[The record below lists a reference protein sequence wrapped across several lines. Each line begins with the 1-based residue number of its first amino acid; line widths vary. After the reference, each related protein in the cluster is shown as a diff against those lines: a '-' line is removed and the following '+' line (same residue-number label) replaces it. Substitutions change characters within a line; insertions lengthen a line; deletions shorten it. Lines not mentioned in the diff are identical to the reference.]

1 MPSISPNLLA
11 SLQDH
16 TKNIRNICVLAHV
29 DHGKTTLSDCLI
41 SSNGIISPEMAGKL
55 RYLDFLED
63 EQEREITMKA
73 SAISLLFQQPP
84 SSSSSSSSTTS
95 NDKESFL
102 INLIDSPGHV
112 DFSSEVSTAVRIT
125 DGALVLVDAVEGVC
139 IQTHAVLKQAYQEKV
154 KPCLV
159 LNKIDRLILELHM
172 TPLEAYQHLS
182 KIIEQVNVIT
192 GTLTSEEIIL
202 KESSEDYIESSD
214 DSNLNFN
221 ENIGTEYYFS
231 PQKGNVAF
239 TTAFDGWGFT
249 IKQFIDL
256 CYKKTGIKKEILE
269 KCLWGEYYYHP
280 KEKKI
285 YKSPKGNLMPM
296 FVTFILNSVWEVV
309 KTIVGTP
316 EWIDRDRLDKMIS
329 VLNITV
335 GARDLASKDQK
346 IVLKSVLHAWLP
358 LSEAVLS
365 MVCDKLP
372 DPIEGQA
379 RRMEKIFKPS
389 KSLSTSS
396 SSSSSSSNQSNVELI
411 EKQKQLLNDTI
422 ICNSSDDCEIVA
434 YVAKVFAHNKRG
446 GVQTSTIHRPV
457 PPRRVQPSAVPSQ
470 NRQQQLHQDEK
481 DILKIDNMF
490 ISSTPTTNDST
501 KTTTTSPSSSSSSPI
516 ISTAKP
522 LDLSTIPTGPI
533 KANNN
538 DEEFIAVVRVF
549 SGVLKKGKTI
559 YVMGP
564 RYDPMNPTHDV
575 YKVEITHLYLLMG
588 SSLEPIDK
596 VPAGNVCGVGGGVGN
611 LVLKSA
617 TISSSLMCPP
627 ISNMMFVSSPI
638 VKVALEPENISDLP
652 KLLHGL
658 KLLNQADPLVEVYV
672 QETGEHVIVASGELH
687 LERCI
692 RDLKESFA
700 KINVHVSSP
709 IVPFRETIITPT
721 ITTPSNTSSTTSS
734 TTTATSATA
743 TITNNS
749 GQQSPPLK
757 EIITVKTANKKVSV
771 KIRAI
776 PLPKNI
782 TNLIEQRSQQLRDLF
797 LGGKNTNKEL
807 SDNKITKREAEQ
819 AEREDFQKELEEELE
834 KSGGDWKNEIKN
846 IWSFGPRHIGPNLLL
861 NHIPGY
867 NLSPYW
873 KHSLQ
878 RGIQKKLKKLQ
889 KQQQEEKED
898 EIKEDEEDEEEDEE
912 EKEEKEEK
920 EIQEEENSN
929 SEVGSIKLLD
939 GDDKF
944 KRISELDNS
953 IVSGFQLATIAG
965 PLCDEPMMGV
975 CLIVED
981 IDIIREEGDQQNSD
995 SYGPLSG
1002 QMISTVKEGCRMAFQ
1017 IKPQRLMEALY
1028 LCEIQVTSTALG
1040 KMYSVL
1046 SSRRAQI
1053 QKEGVKEGTQIFCIQ
1068 ARLPVVESFGFSQQI
1083 MIKTS
1088 GAASTQLFFDN
1099 YWETIEQDPYYEPTT
1114 EEELEDNGVN
1124 IASLGNNIARQ
1135 YMNMIRKRK
1144 GLFVEEKLVEHADKQ
1159 RTLKKNK

>member
-1 MPSISPNLLA
+1 MPSISPILLA

-73 SAISLLFQQPP
+73 SAISLLFQQPQ
-84 SSSSSSSSTTS
+84 SSSSSSS
-95 NDKESFL
+95 DQKESFL

-202 KESSEDYIESSD
+202 KETSEDYIESLD
-214 DSNLNFN
+214 DSNLNFD

-358 LSEAVLS
+358 LSDAVLS

-372 DPIEGQA
+372 NPIEGQA

-389 KSLSTSS
+389 KSNHTST
-396 SSSSSSSNQSNVELI
+396 VII
-411 EKQKQLLNDTI
+411 EKQKQLLQDTI
-422 ICNSSDDCEIVA
+422 TCNSSDDCEIVA
-434 YVAKVFAHNKRG
+434 YVAKVFAHNKRS

-470 NRQQQLHQDEK
+470 NRQQQLQQVDK
-481 DILKIDNMF
+481 DILKIDKMF
-490 ISSTPTTNDST
+490 ISSTTNDST
-501 KTTTTSPSSSSSSPI
+501 TTTTTTTTTITSPTTSPTI
-516 ISTAKP
+516 KSTTAKP
-522 LDLSTIPTGPI
+522 LDLSTIPTAPI
-533 KANNN
+533 KSNNN

-549 SGVLKKGKTI
+549 SGTLKKGNHI

-564 RYDPMNPTHDV
+564 RYDPMNPTHDI

-588 SSLEPIDK
+588 SSLEPIDR

-700 KINVHVSSP
+700 KINVHVSAP
-709 IVPFRETIITPT
+709 IVPFRETIVTP
-721 ITTPSNTSSTTSS
+721 PSSSTNTG
-734 TTTATSATA
+734 
-743 TITNNS
+743 
-749 GQQSPPLK
+749 GQQSPPLPK
-757 EIITVKTANKKVSV
+757 EIVTVKTANKKVSV

-819 AEREDFQKELEEELE
+819 EEREDFQKELEEELE

-889 KQQQEEKED
+889 KQQKEKEEEEKAEHEKED
-898 EIKEDEEDEEEDEE
+898 DNDNDDDDDDDDYEEEEKDEEIENNNEEEED
-912 EKEEKEEK
+912 
-920 EIQEEENSN
+920 SN

-975 CLIVED
+975 CLIIED
-981 IDIIREEGDQQNSD
+981 IDITREEGDQQNSD

-1002 QMISTVKEGCRMAFQ
+1002 QMISAVKEGCRMAFQ

-1068 ARLPVVESFGFSQQI
+1068 ARLPVVESFGFSQQT